1 MHSLCRRLARL
12 LVFAL
17 LVPAFA
23 HAEEFDRSKFIGVDE
38 IKPGMK
44 ATGRT
49 VFTGRAIETF
59 DLEVVGV
66 VPGGKAEGTMI
77 LARALGTRME
87 HDGIAAGMSGSPI
100 YIDGRLAG
108 ALAFSWP
115 FSRDALCG
123 ITPIDEMLDVMQ
135 QKDGP
140 PTGDFATGPIVTL
153 PPPIPQPAPE
163 GMERIRTPLVCGG
176 LTPEARSWLE
186 PWAKEQGFLLTAGG
200 AAGSTQPT
208 KKLDKT

>member
-1 MHSLCRRLARL
+1 MHTLRRN
-12 LVFAL
+12 LVRL
-17 LVPAFA
+17 LVPALLA
-23 HAEEFDRSKFIGVDE
+23 VLPAVSQADDFDRSKFIRASE

-49 VFTGRAIETF
+49 VFTGRTIETF
-59 DLEVVGV
+59 DLEIVGV
-66 VPGGKAEGTMI
+66 VPGGKAEGDMI
-77 LARALGTRME
+77 LARAVGPRME

-123 ITPIDEMLDVMQ
+123 ITPIEEMLDVMH

-140 PTGDFATGPIVTL
+140 PTGDFATGPIITL
-153 PPPIPQPAPE
+153 PPPIPQPAPAPE
-163 GMERIRTPLVCGG
+163 AAGMERLRTPLMTGG
-176 LTPEARSWLE
+176 LSQEARAWLE
-186 PWAKEQGFLLTAGG
+186 PWAKEQGFLLTAG
-200 AAGSTQPT
+200 
-208 KKLDKT
+208 

>member
-1 MHSLCRRLARL
+1 MHTLRRN
-12 LVFAL
+12 LVRL
-17 LVPAFA
+17 LVPALIALLPALSQADDFD
-23 HAEEFDRSKFIGVDE
+23 HAKFIRASE

-49 VFTGRAIETF
+49 VFAGRTIETF
-59 DLEVVGV
+59 DLEIVGV
-66 VPGGKAEGTMI
+66 VPGGKAEGDMI
-77 LARALGTRME
+77 LARALGPRME

-123 ITPIDEMLDVMQ
+123 ITPIEEMLDVMH

-163 GMERIRTPLVCGG
+163 GSGAQR
-176 LTPEARSWLE
+176 PEGEASSLDRAFNVKGETCPKPAR
-186 PWAKEQGFLLTAGG
+186 
-200 AAGSTQPT
+200 
-208 KKLDKT
+208 